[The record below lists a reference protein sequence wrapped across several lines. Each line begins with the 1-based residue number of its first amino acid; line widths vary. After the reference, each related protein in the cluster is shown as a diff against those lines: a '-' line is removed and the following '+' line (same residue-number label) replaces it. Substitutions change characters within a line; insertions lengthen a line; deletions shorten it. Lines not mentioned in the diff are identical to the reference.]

1 MVIPCRAE
9 KRWPG
14 GGSRRLA
21 GERIQDDGAQEAER
35 VRKRNLHNAEGT
47 FTGILFCIRVL
58 RVDCTGGRRIIQ
70 WDVPEQWLGGEL
82 EAEGD
87 VFEKWGGFR
96 ESEVVH
102 SPFSQEDSWVNQRE

>member
-1 MVIPCRAE
+1 MVIPCWAE

-21 GERIQDDGAQEAER
+21 GEHIQDDGMQEAER
-35 VRKRNLHNAEGT
+35 VQKRNLHNVEGT

-70 WDVPEQWLGGEL
+70 WDVPEQWLEGSWKQRVTCLKNGEAL
-82 EAEGD
+82 GRVKLFTHHLAKRIRG
-87 VFEKWGGFR
+87 
-96 ESEVVH
+96 
-102 SPFSQEDSWVNQRE
+102 

>member
-1 MVIPCRAE
+1 MVIPCQAC

-21 GERIQDDGAQEAER
+21 RERIQDDGMQEVER

-58 RVDCTGGRRIIQ
+58 QVDCTGGRRIIQ
-70 WDVPEQWLGGEL
+70 WDVPEQWLGGSWKQRAMCL
-82 EAEGD
+82 KNGEALGR
-87 VFEKWGGFR
+87 VKLFTRRLAKRICG
-96 ESEVVH
+96 
-102 SPFSQEDSWVNQRE
+102 